1 MILRSLT
8 RHVRDRNGVAVLP
21 DFPIVIDGVFIGVQV
36 TNRNAATRGR
46 ER

>member
-8 RHVRDRNGVAVLP
+8 RHVRDRNWVAVLL

-36 TNRNAATRGR
+36 TNRNPATRGS